1 LNFLSSTANKKRS
14 IRVAYRV
21 NKNSA
26 IHIKPVKENQE
37 MIDVVK
43 KHMNN
48 IPENLSARKS
58 SKIPLDVAEKIEQSK
73 EKMKRSHTLHPPQI
87 FDKIENKSDLSM
99 KLIEE
104 LKNDDYKEE
113 DFWDKKSLKMDP

>member
-1 LNFLSSTANKKRS
+1 
-14 IRVAYRV
+14 
-21 NKNSA
+21 
-26 IHIKPVKENQE
+26 
-37 MIDVVK
+37 
-43 KHMNN
+43 MNN

-73 EKMKRSHTLHPPQI
+73 EKMKRSQTLHPPQI